1 MPHLRDSFIVAKV
14 GIAQC
19 ATVLLQQPQLIP
31 TRYHRIAM
39 SEESQKAANTKPP
52 IYLLDSMAF
61 IFRAYH
67 AMQRS
72 RPMSTRTGIPTAATY
87 VFVNMINKLR
97 KDFSPLYLAA
107 VYDVGAPVHRNEMA
121 AQMKDVQKFNI
132 KTQQFETIAY
142 GGYKANRVETPPDLI
157 QQQPYIRRA
166 LEAFRIP
173 ILYYEGFEADD
184 VIGTLSCKL
193 AALGHHVYVVSSDK
207 DMMQLVNKDVS
218 ILNPTKDNLILDPAG
233 VENILGVPPER
244 VIDVMA
250 LRGDAIDNIPG
261 APGIGDKGSV
271 ELIQQ
276 FGTVEAALDRAA
288 EVKKKTYRESLQNN
302 RDNILLSKELVTIHT
317 SVPIEYSIE
326 AMRTQPVD
334 NAACRELFTEL
345 EFTTLLK
352 ELAPSVDNTV
362 ITYNLKPTAVEI
374 EALLTEARELDPET
388 GKPKGLAIA
397 IFEDARAIAE
407 EVAADP
413 DPEAPEPEPPPAENM
428 SLFAAPPEPAKT
440 AAAPVQDPAC
450 RLGFSTSEHSAIE
463 VSLDAPGIKEVLAD
477 ATLPKDIHDLKA
489 VLRALAPHNVTLAG
503 VRDDIML
510 LSYLV
515 NPTHG
520 SHTLPDIS
528 ARTTSRALVH
538 QPSKTNPTDPERLAE
553 AAAAIVRIATAFAPQ
568 LAEAGTIQ
576 HNIPKDD
583 PTLGGAI
590 TADMLVTHAT
600 IDPSAAAPLRHV
612 YDTIDL
618 PIVSVLLRMEQDG
631 VRIDPA
637 VLNSMS
643 GRLAIEIDNLAEKIY
658 ADSGHRFNI
667 NSPKQLGDV
676 LFNKMLLP
684 KPMKYGKGKVVS
696 TAQDVLEELA
706 ESHPIAALVIEH
718 RQLQK
723 LKGTYLDALPQ
734 LVDAEGRIHTTFNQV
749 GTATG
754 RLSSTNPNLQ
764 NIPIRTVVGR
774 EIRAAF
780 VAAPGNL
787 LMSADYSQIE
797 LRLMAHFSQDPL
809 LLNAYRTNIDIH
821 TLTAAEVFGVDPATM
836 SKEVRARA
844 KAVNF
849 GIVYGI
855 SPFGLAAQLNIP
867 QSEAKQYIET
877 YFERYAGVRRFID
890 ETLETVRRDGAV
902 RTMFG
907 RIRPIPDIQSR
918 NPNMRGFAERT
929 AVNTPLQGTAADL
942 IKIAMIKIDAA
953 ITARKLRSRMT
964 LQVHDELLFDVV
976 PAEVEDLQQ
985 LVKHEMENVA
995 EFSIPIV
1002 ADVGVGNNW
1011 RDIKG

>member
-1 MPHLRDSFIVAKV
+1 MAETKHSD
-14 GIAQC
+14 
-19 ATVLLQQPQLIP
+19 
-31 TRYHRIAM
+31 
-39 SEESQKAANTKPP
+39 KPP

-97 KDFSPLYLAA
+97 KDFQPHYLAA
-107 VYDVGAPVHRNEMA
+107 VYDVGAPVHRNELA
-121 AQMKDVQKFNI
+121 TQLKDVKKFNI
-132 KTQQFETIAY
+132 KTQQFEITEY
-142 GGYKANRVETPPDLI
+142 GGYKANRTETPPDLI

-207 DMMQLVNKDVS
+207 DMMQLVNKNVS

-233 VENILGVPPER
+233 VEANIGVPPER

-250 LRGDAIDNIPG
+250 LRGDFIDNIPG

-276 FGTVEAALDRAA
+276 FGTVEAALDRAE

-317 SVPIEYSIE
+317 SVPIDYSLD
-326 AMRTQPVD
+326 AMRTQAPD
-334 NAACRELFTEL
+334 IAACRALFSEL

-352 ELAPSVDNTV
+352 ELAPAADNAV
-362 ITYNLKPTAVEI
+362 ITYNLKPTSKEI
-374 EALLTEARELDPET
+374 ASLLKEARTIDEST
-388 GKPKGLAIA
+388 GKPRGLSVAI
-397 IFEDARAIAE
+397 IEDARAIAE
-407 EVAADP
+407 EVAAEPSED
-413 DPEAPEPEPPPAENM
+413 ATEPEPPAAENM
-428 SLFAAPPEPAKT
+428 SLFGAISSAIPGPSASNPT
-440 AAAPVQDPAC
+440 PDPAC
-450 RLGFSTSEHSAIE
+450 NLGLAVSDTYAIQA
-463 VSLDAPGIKEVLAD
+463 SLDEPSIKEALAD
-477 ATLPKDIHDLKA
+477 PTLPKDVHDLKA
-489 VLRALAPHNVTLAG
+489 ILRALTPHGVQLNG
-503 VRDDIML
+503 VRNDVML

-520 SHTLPDIS
+520 SHTLPDIA
-528 ARTTSRALVH
+528 ARSTSRALLH
-538 QPSKTNPTDPERLAE
+538 QPTKVNPADPKRLPEAATSIARLA
-553 AAAAIVRIATAFAPQ
+553 ATLGQQVAEYAP
-568 LAEAGTIQ
+568 TKHI
-576 HNIPKDD
+576 IPADD
-583 PTLGGAI
+583 PALGGAV
-590 TADMLVTHAT
+590 TSEMLFATSTVSAAVSTETSPLVTVYET
-600 IDPSAAAPLRHV
+600 IDKPL
-612 YDTIDL
+612 
-618 PIVSVLLRMEQDG
+618 VSVLLRMEQTG
-631 VRIDPA
+631 VRIDPEF
-637 VLNSMS
+637 LRSMS
-643 GRLAIEIDNLAEKIY
+643 TRLAVEIDNLAERIY
-658 ADSGHRFNI
+658 TQVGETMGIDTSHKFNI

-684 KPMKYGKGKVVS
+684 KPMKYGKGKVIS

-706 ESHPIAALVIEH
+706 EHHTVPALVLEY
-718 RQLQK
+718 RQLAK
-723 LKGTYLDALPQ
+723 LKSTYLDSLPQ
-734 LVDAEGRIHTTFNQV
+734 LTDSEGRVHTTFNQV

-764 NIPIRTVVGR
+764 NIPIRTAVGR

-780 VAAPGNL
+780 IAAPGNV

-809 LLNAYRTNIDIH
+809 LLNAYRTSQDIH
-821 TLTAAEVFGVDPATM
+821 TLTASEVFGVDPETM
-836 SKEVRARA
+836 DKETRNRA

-867 QSEAKQYIET
+867 QSEAKRYIET
-877 YFERYAGVRRFID
+877 YFDRYKGVQRFID
-890 ETLETVRRDGAV
+890 ATLETVRTDQAV
-902 RTMFG
+902 RTAFG

-942 IKIAMIKIDAA
+942 IKLAMLHIDAA
-953 ITARKLRSRMT
+953 ITQRKLKSHMT

-976 PAEVEDLQQ
+976 PAEAEELQQ
-985 LVKHEMENVA
+985 LVKHEMEHVA

-1002 ADVGVGNNW
+1002 AEVGIGQNW
-1011 RDIKG
+1011 RDIK